1 MIRKKVTVNRLCY
14 EIGHLFSIGAMTVT
28 NDINALGKIYRVLVF
43 LMFLSFD
50 RRSIGLKKVS
60 RTGFKLI
67 FLEIFP

>member
-1 MIRKKVTVNRLCY
+1 
-14 EIGHLFSIGAMTVT
+14 MTVT
-28 NDINALGKIYRVLVF
+28 NDINALRKIYRVLVF

-67 FLEIFP
+67 LLEIFPELYFLDSFVE